1 MADTEPDRRPRR
13 VVPRF
18 HYELLACGVSGH
30 ELIGTDAAQLRPQDA
45 VIARD
50 GGDGLRWHRCV
61 RCDSW
66 VPIPAPAQ
74 PGREFVPDHAEIE
87 VPLRGKALRDKI
99 VLRVIAVD
107 RAFHF
112 VILAVLAVA
121 IFLFIGHESQLR
133 DRVFR
138 VLADLQGALGGPK
151 TPQGT
156 GVLHDVRHL
165 FTIESGTLTKIGIVV
180 SLYALL
186 EGAEAV
192 GLWYGKR
199 WAEYLTFI
207 ATALLLPVEVYELS
221 ERFSVLKILTL
232 IINLAVVV
240 YLLLAKRLFGLRGGG
255 AAEEAQREAD
265 SGWPALERTSPT
277 GAAPAAA
284 AQE

>member
-1 MADTEPDRRPRR
+1 MADSDLPGLQRPRR
-13 VVPRF
+13 FVPRF

-30 ELIGTDAAQLRPQDA
+30 ELIGTDVAQLRPQDA
-45 VIARD
+45 VVVRAGD
-50 GGDGLRWHRCV
+50 GGVRWHRCV

-66 VPIPAPAQ
+66 LPLQAPAAPTQ
-74 PGREFVPDHAEIE
+74 EFVPAREEIA

-99 VLRVIAVD
+99 VLRIIAVD

-121 IFLFIGHESQLR
+121 IFLFIAHENELR

-151 TPQGT
+151 TPQGS

-180 SLYALL
+180 SFYAVL

-192 GLWYGKR
+192 GLWMGKR
-199 WAEYLTFI
+199 WAEYLTFL
-207 ATALLLPVEVYELS
+207 ATTLLLPVEVYELT
-221 ERFSVLKILTL
+221 ERFSALKIITL

-240 YLLLAKRLFGLRGGG
+240 YLLLAKRLFGLRGGV
-255 AAEEAQREAD
+255 AAEHAARDAD
-265 SGWPALERTSPT
+265 SGWPALERTSP
-277 GAAPAAA
+277 GVAAPVA
-284 AQE
+284 